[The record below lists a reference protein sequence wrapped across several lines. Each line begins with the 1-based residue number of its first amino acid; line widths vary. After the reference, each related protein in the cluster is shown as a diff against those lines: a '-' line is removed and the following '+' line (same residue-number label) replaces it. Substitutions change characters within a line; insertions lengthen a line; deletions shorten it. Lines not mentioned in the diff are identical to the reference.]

1 MKTKLL
7 TLCLLTFLI
16 SCGNGK
22 IKQNPFVAMA
32 GVTDSTGQVHK
43 VPKTSMQKDCL
54 RPTEA
59 DELFDDFVFNYA
71 SDTTLQRQRT
81 YFPLPYVVD
90 GEQRVIKGVEWEHD
104 SLFLRQNMYLLL
116 FDRETDMDIVG
127 DTALTKAKV
136 EWFYLKNQYVKRYN
150 FERNRGIWMLTHVDQ
165 YRMENEDRNGFRRF
179 YARFVTDSLYQ
190 RTHVRNPLP
199 FITLDP
205 DDEFDILETTLDINQ
220 WFAFRPAFPMDSV
233 AVIDYGQKHDGMST
247 NKIVK
252 MNGIGNGF
260 SNVLYFRQITRGE
273 WQLCK
278 FEDTSI

>member
-136 EWFYLKNQYVKRYN
+136 EWFYLKNQHVKRYN

-165 YRMENEDRNGFRRF
+165 YRMENEDRNGFR
-179 YARFVTDSLYQ
+179 L
-190 RTHVRNPLP
+190 
-199 FITLDP
+199 
-205 DDEFDILETTLDINQ
+205 
-220 WFAFRPAFPMDSV
+220 
-233 AVIDYGQKHDGMST
+233 IDYGQKHDGMST